1 MIHMALFT
9 GEVFGPLDWSRRD
22 LAALNIQRGRDHGM
36 PGYNDVRVAYG
47 LPRKESWDAIV
58 DDLPSN
64 VSADFKADLRNASF
78 CVVADLES
86 LCFLF
91 FLLNTFKRR
100 QCKRCSFLGIV
111 RVTD

>member
-58 DDLPSN
+58 DDLPST

-78 CVVADLES
+78 CVVANLEN
-86 LCFLF
+86 F
-91 FLLNTFKRR
+91 FFFFFFTEHF
-100 QCKRCSFLGIV
+100 
-111 RVTD
+111 